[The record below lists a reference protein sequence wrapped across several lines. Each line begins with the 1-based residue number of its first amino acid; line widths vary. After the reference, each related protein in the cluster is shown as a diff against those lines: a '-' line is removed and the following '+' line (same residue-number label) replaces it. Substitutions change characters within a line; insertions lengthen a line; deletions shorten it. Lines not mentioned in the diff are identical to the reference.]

1 MQKNEKTLATPLEEP
16 NFSEDAAATV
26 SIPATELATSDPLD
40 LCKGLAIF
48 PKLGT
53 VRAGIA
59 SSSVFHTLLSKS
71 VTILAW
77 RGSASLAYDL
87 FFGICGPSFAVK
99 FRLEGSGSGKTLD
112 MTVSDDSMEA
122 GMFIGASLSL
132 PISVSLQEWWPD
144 HWYTPWR
151 GSWHDKGGFSIN
163 PRVDLLGVILY
174 LILKALDDDS
184 AFKKI
189 NNFLPGLIGSW
200 GMIGHA
206 QGGFSRDRGTM
217 RASPSFNVPVNILP
231 LIPEAGEVVRGL
243 KDIGLSVATGPQFG
257 IGVPVTLEL
266 ESVELD
272 FFPYQISQWT
282 SDDSF
287 RCEGSFPVASH
298 AALLA
303 THFSHEPGLTFTVGW
318 FGSLS
323 LWKLFRI
330 SGSVSI
336 DILGMLGI
344 HIDLG
349 KHQNSLGNFVG
360 HTSVSRCEPCQ
371 AEREAARL
379 KVIFEDPA

>member
-1 MQKNEKTLATPLEEP
+1 MQENQKTLTTPLGEP
-16 NFSEDAAATV
+16 NSSPEAAATAV
-26 SIPATELATSDPLD
+26 IPTTELATSDPLD

-53 VRAGIA
+53 LRAGIS
-59 SSSVFHTLLSKS
+59 SSSVYHTLLDKS

-77 RGSASLAYDL
+77 RGSATLAYDL

-99 FRLEGSGSGKTLD
+99 FRLEGTCTGTTLD

-122 GMFIGASLSL
+122 GMFIGACLSL

-151 GSWHDKGGFSIN
+151 GSWHDKGGFSVN
-163 PRVDLLGVILY
+163 PRVDLLGLILY
-174 LILKALDDDS
+174 LILRSLGDENG
-184 AFKKI
+184 FKKI

-206 QGGFSRDRGTM
+206 AGGFSRNRGTM
-217 RASPSFNVPVNILP
+217 KASPSFNVSVNILT
-231 LIPEAGEVVRGL
+231 LIPEVEDIVRGL
-243 KDIGLSVATGPQFG
+243 KDIGLSIASGPQFG
-257 IGVPVTLEL
+257 ISVPVTLEL
-266 ESVELD
+266 ESVNLD
-272 FFPYQISQWT
+272 GVPFNISQWT
-282 SDDSF
+282 DDNSF
-287 RCEGSFPVASH
+287 RAKGLLPLPPYPRVLVAG
-298 AALLA
+298 
-303 THFSHEPGLTFTVGW
+303 FSHDPGLTFTVGW

-344 HIDLG
+344 HINLG
-349 KHQNSLGNFVG
+349 KHQNSLGNLVG
-360 HTSVSRCEPCQ
+360 STRVSRCEPCQ

-379 KVIFEDPA
+379 KVVFEDPA